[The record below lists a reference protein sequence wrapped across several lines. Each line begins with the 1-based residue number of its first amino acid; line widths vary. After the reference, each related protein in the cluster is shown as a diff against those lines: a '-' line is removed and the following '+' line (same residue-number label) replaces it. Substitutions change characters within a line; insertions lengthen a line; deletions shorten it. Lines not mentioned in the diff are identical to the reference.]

1 MSSSLFPAHS
11 NTPSLPNT
19 SVPNNMMAQFGQFM
33 QLMQGRNPQQLLNNL
48 LNSGKAPREAY
59 EQAQQ
64 MTRQFMP
71 MLSGFFRR

>member
-1 MSSSLFPAHS
+1 MSSSLFPTTS
-11 NTPSLPNT
+11 TPSLPNT
-19 SVPNNMMAQFGQFM
+19 NAPNNMMAQFGQFL

-48 LNSGKAPREAY
+48 LSSGKVPKETY

-71 MLSGFFRR
+71 MLSSYFKR

>member
-1 MSSSLFPAHS
+1 
-11 NTPSLPNT
+11 
-19 SVPNNMMAQFGQFM
+19 MMAQFGQFL

-48 LNSGKAPREAY
+48 LSSGKVPKETY

-71 MLSGFFRR
+71 MLSNFFK

>member
-1 MSSSLFPAHS
+1 MSSILFPTTS
-11 NTPSLPNT
+11 TPSLPNT
-19 SVPNNMMAQFGQFM
+19 NVPNNMMAQFGQFL

-48 LNSGKAPREAY
+48 LSSGKVPKEAY

-71 MLSGFFRR
+71 MLSGLLRR